1 MFEIGNINA
10 QNKQEFYKQLNT
22 YLIGLIS
29 EETDWLAGIS
39 NASAL
44 LYLLLPDINWAGFYL
59 YKGGELVLGP
69 FQGKPACVRIALGKG
84 VCGTVA
90 KTRKIHRWWRM

>member
-22 YLIGLIS
+22 YLVGLIS

-44 LYLLLPDINWAGFYL
+44 LYLLLPDIKISKVREVVRDTRCITFY
-59 YKGGELVLGP
+59 KVINM
-69 FQGKPACVRIALGKG
+69 K
-84 VCGTVA
+84 
-90 KTRKIHRWWRM
+90 

>member
-29 EETDWLAGIS
+29 EETDWLAGTPMHPLYCTIS
-39 NASAL
+39 
-44 LYLLLPDINWAGFYL
+44 
-59 YKGGELVLGP
+59 
-69 FQGKPACVRIALGKG
+69 IA
-84 VCGTVA
+84 A
-90 KTRKIHRWWRM
+90 